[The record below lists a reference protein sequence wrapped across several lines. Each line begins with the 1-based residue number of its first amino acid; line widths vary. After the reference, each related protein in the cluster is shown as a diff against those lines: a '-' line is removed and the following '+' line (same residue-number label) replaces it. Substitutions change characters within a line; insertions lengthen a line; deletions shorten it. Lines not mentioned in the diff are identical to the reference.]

1 MRRQVAG
8 LAAGAALFWLAVAD
22 RGTGVSAQ
30 GSDAGPFQ
38 ACLQAQAKQWFDAK
52 VELIA
57 NADPAAGT
65 IDDTAVAGWT
75 VEAINTC
82 PVKAGG
88 GAAVRALYGAL
99 ARAPRRRGGGPQAQ
113 GAAGLGCGDRGL
125 GIRDRA
131 GESGPQS
138 PVPGLMNIAARDR
151 LIVALDFPEV
161 EAARGL
167 VA

>member
-82 PVKAGG
+82 AVKAGG
-88 GAAVRALYGAL
+88 GDPAAEQLFARYMAHWREHLDAAVADLKRRA
-99 ARAPRRRGGGPQAQ
+99 RP
-113 GAAGLGCGDRGL
+113 D
-125 GIRDRA
+125 
-131 GESGPQS
+131 
-138 PVPGLMNIAARDR
+138 
-151 LIVALDFPEV
+151 
-161 EAARGL
+161 
-167 VA
+167 